1 MSNNKGVNITK
12 YMLGNTKPSISNKS
26 ISTGNYKTP
35 INLGSE
41 GAGGRSTIGQI
52 LAYILAIAIVIL
64 VILLFINFFITPI
77 FRLRPGGPGI
87 IPVPG
92 FDDGKLFWNKKSP
105 GHIQNKDL
113 PIATQSYGYSLNLDV
128 FVENPLQFST
138 TPRVFFSRGASSRE
152 HPSGDTLMGIYNN
165 YNLVAA
171 LLPDTNDLLVSVL
184 NKDNNMENVIISN
197 IPTQQPF
204 RLSIVVMEQALEVY
218 MNGQLIKTRHFAAPP
233 KDVKGDIYPSTGIE
247 INTVKV
253 RNLKIWTRILT
264 VSEIRQA
271 TPTLSTAKQFGA
283 LPMPGSTTSSTC
295 GKSTSTAVNNLETSM
310 QSNADRLSKLS
321 VDTVSDVE
329 SKLI

>member
-26 ISTGNYKTP
+26 ISTGNYKTST
-35 INLGSE
+35 NLGSE
-41 GAGGRSTIGQI
+41 GAGGRSTIGRI

-64 VILLFINFFITPI
+64 IILLFINYFITPI
-77 FRLRPGGPGI
+77 FRLRPGSPGI

-138 TPRVFFSRGASSRE
+138 SPRVFFSRGASSKE
-152 HPSGDTLMGIYNN
+152 HKSGDTLMGIYSN

-197 IPTQQPF
+197 VPTQQPF

-218 MNGQLIKTRHFAAPP
+218 MNGQLVKTRHFAAPP
-233 KDVKGDIYPSTGIE
+233 KDVKGDIYPSIGIE
-247 INTVKV
+247 INIVKV
-253 RNLKIWTRILT
+253 RNLKIWGRILT

-271 TPTLSTAKQFGA
+271 TPVLSTAKQFGA
-283 LPMPGSTTSSTC
+283 LPMTGSTSSSC
-295 GKSTSTAVNNLETSM
+295 GKSESSALSSIESSI
-310 QSNADRLSKLS
+310 QSGSDRLSKLS
-321 VDTVSDVE
+321 VNTVSDVE
-329 SKLI
+329 SKLT